1 MGMPADFG
9 AQLDFKMKD
18 KFLYQFSVVNGEGP
32 FRLQDTDGN
41 FLYTNNIQFNPIPK
55 LTIKAYAD
63 FAPAPIKSDTTD
75 LKSVVTGFIGYKT
88 KKFRI
93 GGEYSYVFNH
103 GYVEGQ
109 DYYGFSIFGSVKLW
123 NKIEALARYD
133 FVTLDNPDDLKDAGY
148 YLIGLQYE
156 PVKMFFIS
164 ANYRY
169 YTEGALPFVYANF
182 GLKF

>member
-1 MGMPADFG
+1 MPADFG
-9 AQLDFKMKD
+9 AQLDFKVND
-18 KFLYQFSVVNGEGP
+18 VFLYQFSVVNGEGP

-41 FLYTNNIQFNPIPK
+41 FLYTNNIQLYPTPNW
-55 LTIKAYAD
+55 TIKAYAD
-63 FAPAPIKSDTTD
+63 FAPEPTKSDTTD
-75 LKSVVTGFIGYKT
+75 MKSVITGFIGYKT
-88 KKFRI
+88 RKFRI

-123 NKIEALARYD
+123 KKIEALARYD
-133 FVTLDNPDDLKDAGY
+133 FVALDSPDDLKDAGY